1 MLHSV
6 MFNCSEVLQN
16 RFKMKKFIVPL
27 LFSIFSA
34 SASAALVTLNFE
46 GIASNAPVNNFYNGG
61 AGGNYGVQFGSTALG
76 IIDSDAGG
84 TAPIANE
91 PSPNTALAFTTLSGV
106 SNPYLTV
113 STGFDTGFSF
123 FYSSSQPASIYLY
136 DGADGTGNLLGSLTL
151 VAQSAGNGCAGDP
164 NGRFCNWSQVGLSF
178 NGVAKSIYFG
188 ETLNFTVF
196 DNVTLGGNLTAVPP
210 PVPEPETYALL
221 LAGLG
226 LIGFSVRRRKASQEY
241 A

>member
-1 MLHSV
+1 
-6 MFNCSEVLQN
+6 
-16 RFKMKKFIVPL
+16 MKKFIVPL

-34 SASAALVTLNFE
+34 SASAAVVTLNFE
-46 GIASNAPVNNFYNGG
+46 GITSNAPVNNFYNGG
-61 AGGNYGVQFGSTALG
+61 AGVNYGVQFGSTALG

-113 STGFDTGFSF
+113 ATGFDTGFSF
-123 FYSSSQPASIYLY
+123 FYSSSQAASIYLY
-136 DGADGTGNLLGSLTL
+136 DGVDGTGNLLGSLTL

-196 DNVTLGGNLTAVPP
+196 DNVTLGANLTAVPP
-210 PVPEPETYALL
+210 PVPEPKTYALL

>member
-1 MLHSV
+1 
-6 MFNCSEVLQN
+6 
-16 RFKMKKFIVPL
+16 MKKFIVPL

-34 SASAALVTLNFE
+34 SASAAVVTLNFE

-61 AGGNYGVQFGSTALG
+61 AGDNYGVQFGSTALG

-113 STGFDTGFSF
+113 ATGFDTGFSF
-123 FYSSSQPASIYLY
+123 FYSSSQAASIYLY
-136 DGADGTGNLLGSLTL
+136 DGVDGTGNLLGSLTL

-210 PVPEPETYALL
+210 TPVPEPKTYAML